1 MINALYDFN
10 VEGKWQPFVG
20 VGAGIA
26 RVDISSATPSAGT
39 GLNDADTAFAW
50 QGMAGVAYAVNHN
63 VKLTLGYRYFS
74 APDVEVSSSAGT
86 GFDSE
91 YASHDVLFGVRF
103 SFGNPKKMPVME
115 EAAPP
120 APPPV
125 AAAPP
130 PPAPPPAPPVT
141 RNFLVFFDFN
151 SATLTPTAQAI
162 IDSAASTS
170 KSVAPVKLRLT
181 GHADRA
187 GPTRYNQELSLRRAE
202 AGRAA
207 LAGLGVAGNDIAVLA
222 KGESEPL
229 VATADGVREPQNRRV
244 QIILE

>member
-1 MINALYDFN
+1 MENNQCHRAKLVAGLVCAMGIALPFGVQAAENGPYIEGRIGLSLPLTSDLDSAGASQEMGLDNGLVGNIAVGHQYGNGFRTELEAGYRKNDVDTISGGGGGGGDVKTWSAMINALYDFN

-125 AAAPP
+125 AAA
-130 PPAPPPAPPVT
+130 
-141 RNFLVFFDFN
+141 
-151 SATLTPTAQAI
+151 
-162 IDSAASTS
+162 
-170 KSVAPVKLRLT
+170 
-181 GHADRA
+181 
-187 GPTRYNQELSLRRAE
+187 
-202 AGRAA
+202 
-207 LAGLGVAGNDIAVLA
+207 
-222 KGESEPL
+222 
-229 VATADGVREPQNRRV
+229 
-244 QIILE
+244 